1 MASKEF
7 HRYFFFLFSFLRRG
21 ISPILLNG
29 SIEKEWPS
37 SLPRIRAKEERE
49 KAAERIERT
58 YNCWEIENS
67 APINPATPCENDLL
81 GSFDFCADPP
91 DTHFRPVGTNEANFT
106 SRISSGD
113 RSSKFSASVL
123 EKLSRRITFLGQ
135 NFPFLFEGSI

>member
-81 GSFDFCADPP
+81 IGSFRLIFVPIHQIHIFDRLGL
-91 DTHFRPVGTNEANFT
+91 TR
-106 SRISSGD
+106 RISLHEFPAAIVL
-113 RSSKFSASVL
+113 RNFLLPFSK
-123 EKLSRRITFLGQ
+123 
-135 NFPFLFEGSI
+135 NFRVV